1 MCFSTRTR
9 EPRVA
14 QAWPQFVVVGTRPD
28 KLWRKA
34 FKAKVHLKV
43 FAEFDAAKLPQR
55 GIKSICQPSRR

>member
-1 MCFSTRTR
+1 M
-9 EPRVA
+9 A
-14 QAWPQFVVVGTRPD
+14 PQFVVVGTRPD

-55 GIKSICQPSRR
+55 GIKSICQPSKAIVPIDVCRSEYL